1 MKIAPLLSILQG
13 FNIAFDFPVFLIG
26 RLFPCIWSMN
36 ILLLSYLIQ
45 SFKFTYLSTSI
56 LHIIMN
62 NLVVVLLKSSKY

>member
-36 ILLLSYLIQ
+36 ILLLSYLIE
-45 SFKFTYLSTSI
+45 SFKFTYL
-56 LHIIMN
+56 
-62 NLVVVLLKSSKY
+62 